1 MRKNDWPIATFCRYD
16 IVRVG
21 HSTVL
26 KLYVTLRKTNIGPE
40 NRPSQRKGSSS
51 NHQYSGAKMLV
62 SGRVSTITKHTLFPH
77 DGYSIHTK
85 ISPKISV
92 LCTSSRTTKTAGLPS
107 AMADGEL
114 VHSNLVDWPQFLK
127 LLRFFLKD
135 FWCYIPQRGQEN
147 GTHFLG
153 ENKLHAN
160 SYGKFEGF
168 PLY

>member
-127 LLRFFLKD
+127 LLRFF
-135 FWCYIPQRGQEN
+135 
-147 GTHFLG
+147 
-153 ENKLHAN
+153 
-160 SYGKFEGF
+160 FEGF
-168 PLY
+168 LMLHTSEGSGKWDPFFGGKQTSCEFVW